1 LEPHRGDNETPEL
14 PRPTIWPVGF
24 AIGIACLLVGL
35 VVSWPAVAVGGGITI
50 LFGFL
55 WARDVMAARRA
66 TPPPTGAEAPA
77 VLGRPAPPIPAHRG
91 EAAMPKPAP
100 GERFPRS
107 RFLEASTLGLGAV
120 IGGAVTVP
128 ALGFAILPP
137 FLHQGSKDI
146 DIGPLSD
153 YPEGEWMI
161 VHFFIDPKEGEV
173 TRRVA
178 YIRYNGELDGQPSFT
193 AISNRCAHLG
203 CPVQPNGLAQANKTK
218 DVKAG
223 STVVQLTPVQGLS
236 GFGCPCHGGAYDTEG
251 NRTAG
256 PPVRGLDRYRFSI
269 RHGRLYLGG
278 RYSVKTVSGT
288 GADAKIKSYPASS
301 PGNHVGDWE
310 AWLYPVQAP
319 H

>member
-1 LEPHRGDNETPEL
+1 LEPHSGGGKPEL
-14 PRPTIWPVGF
+14 PRPTLWPVGF
-24 AIGIACLLVGL
+24 AIGVVCILVGL
-35 VVSWPAVAVGGGITI
+35 IVSWPAVAVGGALAIV
-50 LFGFL
+50 FGAL
-55 WARDVMAARRA
+55 WARDLTTRRHAAAVPSAVTERA
-66 TPPPTGAEAPA
+66 PSN
-77 VLGRPAPPIPAHRG
+77 APPAR
-91 EAAMPKPAP
+91 

-107 RFLEASTLGLGAV
+107 KFLEASTLGLGAV

-153 YPEGEWMI
+153 YPEGQWMI

-178 YIRYNGELDGQPSFT
+178 YIRYNGLLDGQPSFT
-193 AISNRCAHLG
+193 TISNRCAHLG

-269 RHGRLYLGG
+269 KHGRLYLGG